1 MNHSTDL
8 NLLIEY
14 LEPLVEKLKA
24 ATTIEDKYKFLCSL
38 EKKEEIVP
46 EELLDT
52 LHKKFIYKSLQLI
65 EQDKHLFYG
74 YEHIPDA
81 PNKINDLLDQLW
93 QIDKFYSPIGG
104 IAGYHLTF
112 LQLIVKKNHTLQ
124 SFEYEKPE
132 GTNLTKE
139 DQEVAKAVRNGIEFF
154 HQIGEIYPVAGAGD
168 RLNLKD
174 EISNEPLPA
183 AVLNFSGF
191 TLLNGLIRDL
201 QAREFLYYKCTGKQA
216 CTPVILMTSHEK
228 NNDQHIKNI
237 LAENKWFHRSPKLFF
252 FILQPLV
259 PVITVNG
266 LWVIQEPLKINV
278 KPGGHGVI
286 WKLAENEGA
295 FEWFL
300 QHNRSKALVR
310 QINNPIAGIDHGLTA
325 LIGIGCKEE
334 KAFGFATCFRL
345 LGAAE
350 GVDVLI
356 EKETQD
362 GFEYRITNIE
372 YTEFDHFGIKDIP
385 CEPNSRFSLF
395 PSNTNILF
403 VDIETLK
410 EILDEHPFPG
420 LLVNLKSQSECLDH
434 KRCLHKIEAGRV
446 ESTMQNIAD
455 FIVTKSKKELSS
467 EEKKNLRTFVTFN
480 HREKTISTTK
490 TLSNGNHITGTPDGA
505 FFDLQLN
512 ARKLFTDYCNS
523 TLPEI
528 QHEGVFKKHPPFLIT
543 YHPALG
549 PLYSVIKQKI
559 QRITFSKGAE
569 LQLEIAELYMC
580 DTSIKGSLLIKA
592 LCPLGHLNEN
602 NELIYSENM
611 GKCQLRNCE
620 IDNEGIDFSAVNT
633 FWQSD
638 IVRNEVMC
646 IQLEE
651 NAEFF
656 AENVVFKGPFQIC
669 VPSGYRMVAD
679 MDNKKVRFT
688 LSSLPKPSWSW
699 AYSFDEFDKIQLEM
713 R

>member
-1 MNHSTDL
+1 MKHSNDL
-8 NLLIEY
+8 TQFVEY
-14 LEPLVEKLKA
+14 LEPLIEKLKQ
-24 ATTIEDKYKFLCSL
+24 ATSIEDKYKVLCSVVN
-38 EKKEEIVP
+38 KGGIIP
-46 EELLDT
+46 EELLGT
-52 LHKKFIYKSLQLI
+52 LQEKFIYKSLQLI
-65 EQDKHLFYG
+65 DQDKHLFHG
-74 YEHIPDA
+74 YETIPDA
-81 PNKINDLLDQLW
+81 QNKIKELLDQLW
-93 QIDKFYSPIGG
+93 QIEEFYSPIGG
-104 IAGYHLTF
+104 IAGYHLAF
-112 LQLIVKKNHTLQ
+112 LQLIAKKSLTPQ
-124 SFEYEKPE
+124 VFDYEQPE
-132 GTNLTKE
+132 GIDLTIE
-139 DQEVAKAVRNGIEFF
+139 DREVAKAVRNGIELF

-216 CTPVILMTSHEK
+216 ETPVILMTSHEK

-237 LAENKWFHRSPKLFF
+237 LDENKWFHRSPKLFF
-252 FILQPLV
+252 PILQPLV

-266 LWVIQEPLKINV
+266 LWVIQEPLEINV

-295 FEWFL
+295 LDWFL
-300 QHNRSKALVR
+300 QHKRNKALVR
-310 QINNPIAGIDHGLTA
+310 QINNPIAGIDNGLTA
-325 LIGIGCKEE
+325 LTGIGCREG

-356 EKETQD
+356 ETKTQD
-362 GFEYRITNIE
+362 GFEYCITNIE
-372 YTEFDHFGIKDIP
+372 YTEFERFGIKDIP
-385 CEPNSRFSLF
+385 REPNSRFSLF

-410 EILDEHPFPG
+410 EILKEHPFPG
-420 LLVNLKSQSECLDH
+420 LLVNLKSQSECLD
-434 KRCLHKIEAGRV
+434 KSRCIHKIEAGRV

-455 FIVTKSKKELSS
+455 FIVTKSKKELSK
-467 EEKKNLRTFVTFN
+467 EEKKNLKTFVTYN

-490 TLSNGNHITGTPDGA
+490 TLSNGDHITGTPDGA

-512 ARKLFTDYCNS
+512 ARKLFVDHCNS
-523 TLPEI
+523 SLPEI
-528 QHEGVFKKHPPFLIT
+528 RNEKAFKKHPPFLIT
-543 YHPALG
+543 YHPGLG

-559 QRITFSKGAE
+559 QRIKVAEGAE
-569 LQLEIAELYMC
+569 LRLEIAELYLF
-580 DTSIKGSLLIKA
+580 DTSVTGSLLIKA
-592 LCPLGHLNEN
+592 LCPLGHLHE

-620 IDNEGIDFSAVNT
+620 ITNKGIDFSAVNT

-646 IQLEE
+646 IQLEG

-656 AENVVFKGPFQIC
+656 AENVVFKGPFHIC
-669 VPSGYRMVAD
+669 VPHGYRMVAE
-679 MDNKKVRFT
+679 MDHQKVRFT
-688 LSSLPKPSWSW
+688 LFELSKPSWYWS
-699 AYSFDEFDKIQLEM
+699 YSFDNLDNIQLEM